1 MYNVICYPTM
11 ERFAER
17 LQKEHP
23 GLFTR
28 IPVKWSKF
36 SDSGMD
42 HIIVDG
48 FRPTN
53 IIKRSRVIF
62 LADFNSN
69 DAIMSQLHI
78 LVMLCESFIEDLIIY
93 LPYLPVATMERI
105 VHEGEVA
112 TANTI
117 CRILS
122 HLPPFG
128 RPARVMF
135 YDLHTLQNRFYLHTN
150 ALASMHSAVPLI
162 IDAVMNGDLGKI
174 DAVAFPDEG
183 AQKRF
188 GKMFQSLTQG
198 RLIVC
203 GKKRVGDTRKVFIQ
217 DGDCE
222 GKRILI
228 VDDIVKTGGTLAEC
242 AKTLKKAGAKEIC
255 AYCTYCSSAKR
266 ENFNSIR

>member
-1 MYNVICYPTM
+1 MILRYAFLVRLSLSSKKLRYTSLSLYISIKSRSLLHERTIYYPFSPSIRAPAMYNVISYPTM
-11 ERFAER
+11 EQFAER

-162 IDAVMNGDLGKI
+162 IDAVMSGEVGEI
-174 DAVAFPDEG
+174 DAVAFPDE
-183 AQKRF
+183 
-188 GKMFQSLTQG
+188 
-198 RLIVC
+198 V
-203 GKKRVGDTRKVFIQ
+203 
-217 DGDCE
+217 
-222 GKRILI
+222 
-228 VDDIVKTGGTLAEC
+228 
-242 AKTLKKAGAKEIC
+242 
-255 AYCTYCSSAKR
+255 CSSSLARVYRYISNKC
-266 ENFNSIR
+266 